1 MDSTLKRI
9 LVEKGFVTQEQLAQ
23 AEKESARLRLPLEDF
38 LVTNNLVSKKQLGN
52 ALSIRYGLLYFDSD
66 LIRSLLQDKGIGS
79 GEDLAKLVNKPLTEL
94 ASVMRTY
101 KMLPLDSRNGSYRI
115 VIVPPM
121 SEMQVAQI
129 QAYLGGPLE
138 VVLTTEQD
146 YNEVLRTTL
155 LNFGLSKDE
164 PVIKRKKEIQIQ
176 STDLITAEAT
186 PQGVLNS
193 LLLEAVTQG
202 ATDLHF
208 VADENRYKVRYRID
222 GILLDVHDL
231 PFNLGEGIVARV
243 KVLAEM
249 DIAEKRKPQDGQM
262 EIVIENYPLSVRVA
276 TVGSNYGENLF
287 LRILYK
293 RKFDSSLDEL
303 GMIPEQVDIVRKS
316 VSKPYGIIVT
326 TGPTGSGKTTTLYA
340 MIREILTYGL
350 KNIITIEDPVEY
362 DFGGITQIQVNP
374 KAEITFASVLRAVM
388 REDPDVI
395 LVGEIR
401 DAETLHTA
409 ISAALSGHLVL
420 STLHANNAVSAVA
433 RMLSM
438 GADPVLLA
446 SALTT
451 VMAQRLMRLW
461 DKRSREY
468 KGRIGV
474 FEVLPITGD
483 LQSLISQKA
492 DIVQLEAASRSV
504 MGFKTMEEVAKR
516 LVADGVTTTEEYHR
530 VFGYNW
536 FDTSDS
542 VLMSDLESQLGLEGA
557 EIQWPK

>member
-1 MDSTLKRI
+1 MDEDLRQI
-9 LVEKGFVTQEQLAQ
+9 VLDKGFISEEQLHE
-23 AEKESARLRLPLEDF
+23 AEEECLRLGISLEEY
-38 LVTNNLVSKKQLGN
+38 LVTNGLLTRKQLGN
-52 ALSIRYGLLYFDSD
+52 AFSIRYGLLYFDSD
-66 LIRSLLQDKGIGS
+66 LIRSLLQDKGIES
-79 GEDLAKLVNKPLTEL
+79 GEALARLVNKPLTEL
-94 ASVMRTY
+94 ASIMRTY
-101 KMLPLDSRNGSYRI
+101 KMLPLDSHNGNYRI
-115 VIVPPM
+115 VIVPPI
-121 SEMQVAQI
+121 SEVQVAQI

-138 VVLTTEQD
+138 VALTTEHD

-164 PVIKRKKEIQIQ
+164 PVIKRKREIQIQ

>member
-1 MDSTLKRI
+1 MDSALKRI
-9 LVEKGFVTQEQLAQ
+9 LLEKGFVTQDQLAQ
-23 AEKESARLRLPLEDF
+23 AEKESARLRLPLEEY
-38 LVTNNLVSKKQLGN
+38 LVTNNVISKKQLGN

-66 LIRSLLQDKGIGS
+66 LIRSLLQDKGIES
-79 GEDLAKLVNKPLTEL
+79 GEDLARLVNKPLTEL

-101 KMLPLDSRNGSYRI
+101 KMLPLDNHNGSYRI

-129 QAYLGGPLE
+129 QAYLGGTLE
-138 VVLTTEQD
+138 VALTTEQD

-164 PVIKRKKEIQIQ
+164 PTIKRRKEIQIQ

-193 LLLEAVTQG
+193 LLLEAVTEG

-208 VADENRYKVRYRID
+208 VADESSYKVRYRID
-222 GILLDVHDL
+222 GILMDVHDL

-243 KVLAEM
+243 KVLADM

-262 EIVIENYPLSVRVA
+262 EIVIENHPLSVRVA
-276 TVGSNYGENLF
+276 TVGSNYGESLF
-287 LRILYK
+287 LRILYR

-303 GMIPEQVDIVRKS
+303 GMIPDQVQIVRKS
-316 VSKPYGIIVT
+316 ISKPYGIIVT

-340 MIREILTYGL
+340 MIREILGYGL

-461 DKRSREY
+461 DNRIKDY

-474 FEVLPITGD
+474 FEVLPITAN
-483 LQSLISQKA
+483 LQSLIAQKA
-492 DIVQLEAASRSV
+492 DIVQLEAASRTVS
-504 MGFKTMEEVAKR
+504 GFKTMEEVAKQ
-516 LVADGVTTTEEYHR
+516 LVSNGVTTAEEYHR
-530 VFGYNW
+530 VFGYDW
-536 FDTSDS
+536 FDASDSALTSDLKS
-542 VLMSDLESQLGLEGA
+542 HLWVEGA
-557 EIQWPK
+557 EIQWPN